1 MAHHHHLQSDHELI
15 NGEDRSFERSQKK
28 KKTGLVCCEERGKQE
43 EEKEVSRLRSELSSS
58 EEKDDNG
65 RERLKRHRIEMGGR
79 VWIPDIW
86 GQEDLLKDWID
97 YLSQHRQI
105 VGEWRW
111 QGKKCHVQ
119 GSSLGIKV
127 SYEQLGDEVLEDR
140 IEIGLGDSRHR
151 LSSKIARISE

>member
-1 MAHHHHLQSDHELI
+1 MSD
-15 NGEDRSFERSQKK
+15 
-28 KKTGLVCCEERGKQE
+28 RGKQE

-97 YLSQHRQI
+97 CNAFDACLGPNGLMSARASLVEEGRRTTSQR
-105 VGEWRW
+105 
-111 QGKKCHVQ
+111 
-119 GSSLGIKV
+119 L
-127 SYEQLGDEVLEDR
+127 R
-140 IEIGLGDSRHR
+140 IDNRCS
-151 LSSKIARISE
+151 